1 MKNFTNIGCFL
12 IGWNK
17 DILKDCGEASYR
29 QYRKLL
35 SAISI
40 MMIMWGTIGYCF
52 ADRYINI
59 ESFALKVCISVAFMF
74 IILCIERVIILNVG
88 KARMMATMRFSMAIC
103 MAILGSC
110 IFDQII
116 FRNDIQQTIQENRED
131 IIKKTVLKRMSIFE
145 NDERRI
151 SHEIDSLNNA
161 TIALGEELMKRPSI
175 KSVNVSTA
183 EQVAGVDENGNP
195 KKVKVRNTEVVNI
208 PNPLTEQLKSNNSQ
222 IEIYQNQ
229 LEQLR
234 QDKKNIAEKVTKEI
248 SVRPLGFIEELE
260 ATLSVVSNSWISLTF
275 YIVLFLFLTFMELFV
290 LTIKMGE
297 NKCDYE
303 LVVESQL
310 NLKKNLMKQT
320 TESLIVN
327 NNKQQQNSDITIM
340 TRDYDYGSY
349 ENEEYED
356 DYECGGYE
364 EDYAWTEEDS
374 WNALTDGMYGDMPSN
389 PMEYDA
395 MMDALGF

>member
-116 FRNDIQQTIQENRED
+116 FRNH
-131 IIKKTVLKRMSIFE
+131 
-145 NDERRI
+145 RI
-151 SHEIDSLNNA
+151 
-161 TIALGEELMKRPSI
+161 
-175 KSVNVSTA
+175 
-183 EQVAGVDENGNP
+183 
-195 KKVKVRNTEVVNI
+195 
-208 PNPLTEQLKSNNSQ
+208 
-222 IEIYQNQ
+222 
-229 LEQLR
+229 
-234 QDKKNIAEKVTKEI
+234 
-248 SVRPLGFIEELE
+248 
-260 ATLSVVSNSWISLTF
+260 
-275 YIVLFLFLTFMELFV
+275 
-290 LTIKMGE
+290 
-297 NKCDYE
+297 
-303 LVVESQL
+303 
-310 NLKKNLMKQT
+310 
-320 TESLIVN
+320 
-327 NNKQQQNSDITIM
+327 
-340 TRDYDYGSY
+340 
-349 ENEEYED
+349 
-356 DYECGGYE
+356 
-364 EDYAWTEEDS
+364 
-374 WNALTDGMYGDMPSN
+374 
-389 PMEYDA
+389 
-395 MMDALGF
+395 